1 MNVPRAP
8 GQLLAYL
15 FWHWP
20 QSGTPIT
27 TYEDDLLKFHASLA
41 SRPPEGFLRS
51 AACAVG
57 AVSWLPGHHDS
68 YEDRYL
74 VQDWAALGGL
84 NRAAVAPAHAGPHD
98 QIAGQAAGGTAGLYA
113 WHSGHDAAGQMESA
127 WFAKPPGWSYGE
139 LFAALGECL
148 AQGSALWQRQ
158 LTLGPAPEFC
168 LRAATRPELPRALQA
183 ELASYRLV
191 G

>member
-1 MNVPRAP
+1 MNVPPAP
-8 GQLLAYL
+8 GELLAYL

-20 QSGTPIT
+20 QPGTPIPA
-27 TYEDDLLKFHASLA
+27 YEHDLLNFHASLA
-41 SRPPEGFLRS
+41 ARPPDGFVRS

-57 AVSWLPGHHDS
+57 AVSWLPGHHDC
-68 YEDRYL
+68 YEDWYL
-74 VQDWAALGGL
+74 VQGWTALGGL
-84 NRAAVAPAHAGPHD
+84 NRAAVGPAHAGPHD
-98 QIAGQAAGGTAGLYA
+98 QVAERAAGGTAGLYA
-113 WHSGHDAAGQMESA
+113 CHSGDDAAGQTESA

-168 LRAATRPELPRALQA
+168 LRAATRPVLPPALGA
-183 ELASYRLV
+183 ELASYRLP